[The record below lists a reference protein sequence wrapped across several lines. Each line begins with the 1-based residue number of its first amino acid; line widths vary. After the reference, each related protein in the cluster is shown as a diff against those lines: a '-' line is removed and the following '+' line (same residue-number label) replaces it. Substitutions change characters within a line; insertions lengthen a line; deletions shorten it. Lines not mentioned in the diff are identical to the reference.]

1 MDVKHSQSVRAEPV
15 KGVHGVT
22 VRWLWSTPD
31 GALTFALR
39 QFEVQPG
46 ASTPYHSHAHEHEVY
61 ILSGQGLLRGRSQE
75 HALGPGDTVLVLPYE
90 EHQFANTGDDPLC
103 FLCGIP
109 LPEEPMEVAAQ
120 VSIYPLRQPELA
132 PWIDE
137 ASKIFR
143 QHKLEVI
150 PGRMSTLVTGNHTMV
165 FGAIKRAFQRVA
177 DNGDVV
183 MVTTFSNACPIANK
197 AEPAGLSLRAI
208 GYVQN
213 EFDKPTDP
221 DTLIN
226 SISHI
231 VIDADLM
238 DGLTGLHPGERALVI
253 FYFHQSEGYEL
264 LQHPRGDRSRPL
276 RGVFALRSP
285 NRPNPIGVTE
295 VELIGMDNNV
305 LTVRGLDAISGT
317 PVLDVKPV

>member
-1 MDVKHSQSVRAEPV
+1 M
-15 KGVHGVT
+15 G
-22 VRWLWSTPD
+22 
-31 GALTFALR
+31 LT
-39 QFEVQPG
+39 
-46 ASTPYHSHAHEHEVY
+46 
-61 ILSGQGLLRGRSQE
+61 
-75 HALGPGDTVLVLPYE
+75 
-90 EHQFANTGDDPLC
+90 
-103 FLCGIP
+103 
-109 LPEEPMEVAAQ
+109 AQ
-120 VSIYPLRQPELA
+120 VSLYPLRQPELTPA
-132 PWIDE
+132 IDE
-137 ASKIFR
+137 VLEIFR
-143 QHKLEVI
+143 QQGLEVT
-150 PGRMSTLVTGNHTMV
+150 PGPMSSLVVGDSANV
-165 FGAIKRAFQRVA
+165 FRALQRAFQNAARE
-177 DNGDVV
+177 GEVV